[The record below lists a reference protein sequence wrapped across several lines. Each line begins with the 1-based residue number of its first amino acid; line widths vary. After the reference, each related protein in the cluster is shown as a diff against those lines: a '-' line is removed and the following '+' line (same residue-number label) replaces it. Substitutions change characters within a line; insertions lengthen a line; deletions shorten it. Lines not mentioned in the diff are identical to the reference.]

1 MKSTVARPWP
11 LPRSFSVPASFFFFF
26 SPSLENQI
34 KNSKHLS
41 DIGRALGRC
50 ARTEAADQQVG
61 IFIKNEAGCY
71 LHGSLADE
79 NLIIVCVS

>member
-1 MKSTVARPWP
+1 MKSTVARPWL
-11 LPRSFSVPASFFFFF
+11 LPRSFSVPASFFFS

-50 ARTEAADQQVG
+50 ARIEAADQQVG

-71 LHGSLADE
+71 LHGGLADE

>member
-1 MKSTVARPWP
+1 MKSTVARPWL
-11 LPRSFSVPASFFFFF
+11 LPRSFSVPAFFFF

-50 ARTEAADQQVG
+50 ARIEAADQ
-61 IFIKNEAGCY
+61 
-71 LHGSLADE
+71 
-79 NLIIVCVS
+79 